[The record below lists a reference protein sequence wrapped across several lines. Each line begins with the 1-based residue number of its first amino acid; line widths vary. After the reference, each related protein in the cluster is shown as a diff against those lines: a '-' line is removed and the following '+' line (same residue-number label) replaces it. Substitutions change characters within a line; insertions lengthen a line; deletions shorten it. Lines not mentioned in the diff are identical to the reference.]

1 MSVSVQD
8 TQTEFYIIS
17 KNKALSHKAMA
28 RNNKSTGL
36 IRNKFQ
42 NDIRL
47 YLKTLE
53 HVIDDNVVLNL
64 QRNQPKKNIFLLSA
78 INKVQRDIQN
88 HK

>member
-1 MSVSVQD
+1 
-8 TQTEFYIIS
+8 
-17 KNKALSHKAMA
+17 MA

-64 QRNQPKKNIFLLSA
+64 
-78 INKVQRDIQN
+78 
-88 HK
+88 